1 MHRTPVESHVL
12 VNGVEIALWV
22 WPGEGRPVLF
32 CHAAGFHAR
41 IWDQVIARLPETR
54 RCYAF
59 DARGHGRSSKPPPP
73 YAWRDFGSDAAAL
86 AGRLGLSG
94 ALGVGHSLGGHAV
107 TLAAALR
114 PDAFAGLLLLDP
126 VIQSKDKYSGPW
138 TQAGFVRKRR
148 KRWTSPEEMVE
159 NFANRPPFSAWDCGV
174 LRDYCHY
181 GLVPDPPDYPADY
194 ILACPPE
201 IEASIYEAS
210 PAVESN
216 IYPAIAT
223 IAIPVRVVRS
233 GRFQDPANVMGL
245 SPTAPDLAASF
256 TRGADTLLPECSHFI
271 PMESP
276 QLVAKLIADALVL
289 L

>member
-1 MHRTPVESHVL
+1 MHRAPEVSHVL
-12 VNGVEIALWV
+12 VNGVEIALWE
-22 WPGEGRPVLF
+22 WPGEGPPVLF

-41 IWDQVIARLPETR
+41 IWDQVIHRLPGTR
-54 RCYAF
+54 RCYAY
-59 DARGHGRSSKPPPP
+59 DARGHGHSSKPAPP
-73 YAWRDFGSDAAAL
+73 YAWRDFGADAAAL
-86 AGRLGLSG
+86 ARTLGLSG

-126 VIQSKDKYSGPW
+126 VIQSKDKYVGRW

-148 KRWTSPEEMVE
+148 NRWRSPEDMFE
-159 NFANRPPFSAWDCGV
+159 NFASRPPFDAWDIGV
-174 LRDYCHY
+174 LRDYCQY
-181 GLVPDPPDYPADY
+181 GLVPDGPEPGSDY

-216 IYPAIAT
+216 IYPEIAT
-223 IAIPVRVVRS
+223 IAIPVHMVRS
-233 GRFQDPANVMGL
+233 GRFQGPGNVMRS

-256 TRGADTLLPECSHFI
+256 ADGADTLLAEHSHFI

-276 QLVAKLIADALVL
+276 ELVAKLIANSLSL

>member
-1 MHRTPVESHVL
+1 MRRAPVECKVIVH
-12 VNGVEIALWV
+12 GVEIALWE

-41 IWDQVIARLPETR
+41 AWDQVIGRLPEAQH
-54 RCYAF
+54 CYAF
-59 DARGHGRSSKPPPP
+59 DARGHGRSSKPAPP
-73 YAWRDFGSDAAAL
+73 YAWRDFGADAAAV

-94 ALGVGHSLGGHAV
+94 ALGVGHSLGGHAM

-114 PDAFAGLLLLDP
+114 PGAFAGLLLLDP
-126 VIQSKDKYSGPW
+126 VIRGKDQYTGPW
-138 TQAGFVRKRR
+138 MQAQFVRKRR
-148 KRWTSPEEMVE
+148 KRWNSPEEMFE
-159 NFANRPPFSAWDCGV
+159 RFAHRPPFEAWDRGS
-174 LRDYCHY
+174 LRDYCRY
-181 GLVPDPPDYPADY
+181 ALLPDGADY
-194 ILACPPE
+194 VLACPPE

-216 IYPAIAT
+216 IYPEIAT
-223 IAIPVRVVRS
+223 IAIPVHVVRA
-233 GRFQDPANVMGL
+233 GRFREGENVMGS

-256 TRGADTLLPECSHFI
+256 AHGTDTCLAECSHFI

-276 QLVAKLIADALVL
+276 DVVAKLIVDALAL

>member
-1 MHRTPVESHVL
+1 MPRAPVVSHVL
-12 VNGVEIALWV
+12 VNGIEIALWE
-22 WPGEGRPVLF
+22 WPGVGQPVLF

-41 IWDQVIARLPETR
+41 IWDQVIDRLPGTR
-54 RCYAF
+54 RCFAY

-73 YAWRDFGSDAAAL
+73 YAWRDFGADAASVAQKL
-86 AGRLGLSG
+86 ELSG

-114 PDAFAGLLLLDP
+114 PGAFAGLLLLDP
-126 VIQSKDKYSGPW
+126 VIQSKDKYVGPW

-148 KRWTSPEEMVE
+148 SRWPSPEDMFE
-159 NFANRPPFSAWDCGV
+159 NFASRPPFDAWDLRV
-174 LRDYCHY
+174 LRDYCQY
-181 GLVPDPPDYPADY
+181 GLLPDGPDY

-216 IYPAIAT
+216 LYPEIAT
-223 IAIPVRVVRS
+223 ISIPVHVVRS
-233 GRFQDPANVMGL
+233 GRFQGPGNLMRS

-256 TRGADTLLPECSHFI
+256 AYGADTLLAEHSHFI

-276 QLVAKLIADALVL
+276 ELVAKLIANSLTL